1 MLYSE
6 LSELIPM
13 SSSCELV
20 DMKLNFENN
29 EFIESIFDTGRA
41 LYTSIAKS
49 GPSMTAL
56 TSSGIK
62 APVRSSVNSN
72 CIWLTIDH
80 KLAIDAGFMRLA
92 PATTPVEVPPKTVA
106 VVAKPAASCVI
117 QLSWYKLYPVLH
129 VMHTDVLV
137 LDQNLQLFTFQFTTV
152 RLISF

>member
-72 CIWLTIDH
+72 CIWLIIDH
-80 KLAIDAGFMRLA
+80 KLTIDAGLKRVVAVAIDAVA
-92 PATTPVEVPPKTVA
+92 PTKAVVEVAPT
-106 VVAKPAASCVI
+106 AAEVE
-117 QLSWYKLYPVLH
+117 
-129 VMHTDVLV
+129 
-137 LDQNLQLFTFQFTTV
+137 
-152 RLISF
+152 ISFVSVF